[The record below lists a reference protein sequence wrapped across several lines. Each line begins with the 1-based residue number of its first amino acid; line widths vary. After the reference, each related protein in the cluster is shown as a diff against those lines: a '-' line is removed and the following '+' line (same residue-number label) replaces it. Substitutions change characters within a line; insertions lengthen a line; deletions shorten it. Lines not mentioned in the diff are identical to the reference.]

1 MDRDSFD
8 KLFRKFIEDV
18 KSEYNKVFDTKIKR
32 IHAGTKI
39 RGTNPSLSNFCEDR
53 FADFLSALFP
63 NKNFLY
69 LIDVSLTTKLNNQ
82 SKTMRPDIMIVDK
95 SSNNI
100 LAIFEVKIDDAR
112 AKDNWVEIAQ
122 HNIERLKQIS
132 INHDNNP
139 TKNFIRFRTLKL
151 DENGKPIIGKNNT
164 TFDFEPHILN
174 CHPSAMVACFALCR
188 ENSREREAESE
199 RMRTEGT
206 NASYIS
212 KKHFNNQLYSLEDFL
227 DTENL
232 FSDDV
237 FQIIN
242 NIQIW

>member
-8 KLFRKFIEDV
+8 KLFIKFIEDI
-18 KSEYNKVFDTKIKR
+18 KLEYDKVFTTKIEG
-32 IHAGTKI
+32 IHTGIKI

-53 FADFLSALFP
+53 FTDLISHLFP

-69 LIDVSLTTKLNNQ
+69 LIDVSLTTKLDNQ
-82 SKTMRPDIMIVDK
+82 SKKMRPDIIIVDK
-95 SSNNI
+95 SSNTI
-100 LAIFEVKIDDAR
+100 QAIFEIKIDDAR
-112 AKDNWVEIAQ
+112 AKDDWVEIAQ
-122 HNIERLKQIS
+122 HNIERLRQIS
-132 INHDNNP
+132 ILHHNNP
-139 TKNFIRFRTLKL
+139 TESFIRYRTLEL
-151 DENGKPIIGKNNT
+151 DERGKPIKKSDT
-164 TFDFEPHILN
+164 TFEFEQHILT
-174 CHPSAMVACFALCR
+174 CHPNAKVACFALCK
-188 ENSREREAESE
+188 ENSRERNDGSK

-227 DTENL
+227 DTKNL

>member
-8 KLFRKFIEDV
+8 KLFIKFIEDI
-18 KSEYNKVFDTKIKR
+18 KLEYDKVFSTKIKG
-32 IHAGTKI
+32 IYAGSKI

-53 FADFLSALFP
+53 FADFLSSLFP

-69 LIDVSLTTKLNNQ
+69 LIDVSLTTKLDNE

-95 SSNNI
+95 SSNSI

-112 AKDNWVEIAQ
+112 AKENWVEIAQ
-122 HNIERLKQIS
+122 HGIERLKQIS

-139 TKNFIRFRTLKL
+139 PENFIRFRTFKL
-151 DENGKPIIGKNNT
+151 NENGEPSRNNNNR
-164 TFDFEPHILN
+164 FKFEQHTLT
-174 CHPSAMVACFALCR
+174 CHPNAMVACFALCKQ
-188 ENSREREAESE
+188 NSREREGG

-227 DTENL
+227 DTGNL
-232 FSDDV
+232 FSDEV